1 MGARN
6 GRAPDAFCE
15 VLGDAIALRAGRNR
29 PLCEVL
35 IYGSSRRYSQAP
47 HDWPPE
53 ARELVLAV
61 SLAHATG
68 GIVRKHVIEAAIA
81 AQWGELR

>member
-1 MGARN
+1 MRGASR
-6 GRAPDAFCE
+6 RAPDAFCE

-29 PLCEVL
+29 PLCEAL
-35 IYGSSRRYSQAP
+35 IYGSSRRYSIP
-47 HDWPPE
+47 PDDWPPE

>member
-15 VLGDAIALRAGRNR
+15 VLGDAIALRAGRDR
-29 PLCEVL
+29 PLCEAL
-35 IYGSSRRYSQAP
+35 IYGSSLRYSIP
-47 HDWPPE
+47 PDDWPAE
-53 ARELVLAV
+53 ACELVLAV
-61 SLAHATG
+61 SLARATG